1 MWWLIDWRCGGS
13 LVAFQTTKAVIS
25 GSNPASLTLE
35 NSEDRQ
41 SHCVHTGY
49 TVKSLGK
56 EGDLTSLL
64 RPKRHL
70 YTLQYETLDLYYPA

>member
-13 LVAFQTTKAVIS
+13 LVAFQTTKAVIL

-56 EGDLTSLL
+56 EGDLPSEAKKTF
-64 RPKRHL
+64 L